1 MSRKPIIE
9 IDMRAYYELKRRRD
23 ACDKEAERYQKNIFR
38 CLDHVRNNYGD
49 MIFEEV
55 ETHLIYPGSLG
66 NKILRFLIGKK
77 QISSSKLMTPTGR
90 PTLHLIEQLTDF
102 GRPLLI
108 SALLGFV
115 KRSIVRR
122 FRRRR

>member
-1 MSRKPIIE
+1 
-9 IDMRAYYELKRRRD
+9 MRAYYELKRRRD
-23 ACDKEAERYQKNIFR
+23 ACEKEAMRCQKDIFR

-49 MIFEEV
+49 MIFQEV
-55 ETHLIYPGSLG
+55 ENHLFYPGSLG
-66 NKILRFLIGKK
+66 NKILRFFIGKK
-77 QISSSKLMTPTGR
+77 QVPSAKLMTPTGR

-108 SALLGFV
+108 STLLGFV

-122 FRRRR
+122 FRKRR